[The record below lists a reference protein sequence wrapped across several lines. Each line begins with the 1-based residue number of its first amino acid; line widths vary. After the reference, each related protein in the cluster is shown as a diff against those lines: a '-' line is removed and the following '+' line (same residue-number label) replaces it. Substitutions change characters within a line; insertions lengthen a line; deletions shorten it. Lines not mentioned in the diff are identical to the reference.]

1 MKKLWNEMKEK
12 RFDER
17 IKKLE
22 KQALHYIQ
30 ENENLERHIA
40 DLQGSNTVAIMETTK
55 KNDDEVKKTKKGTK
69 SVEKPNNKKISQK
82 QSKSD
87 IDSKHDSEFETK
99 ESDENGINSITL
111 KHKRPR
117 KRSTRRCHLCR
128 KRGHM
133 KRECS
138 FGPVLQVWP

>member
-40 DLQGSNTVAIMETTK
+40 DLQGSNKVAIMETTK
-55 KNDDEVKKTKKGTK
+55 KNDDEVKETKKGTK
-69 SVEKPNNKKISQK
+69 SMEKHINKKTSQK
-82 QSKSD
+82 QNKSY
-87 IDSKHDSEFETK
+87 IGSEHDSKFKTN
-99 ESDENGINSITL
+99 ESDESGINSITL
-111 KHKRPR
+111 KRKRPR

-128 KRGHM
+128 KRGHT
-133 KRECS
+133 KGECP
-138 FGPVLQVWP
+138 FGPVVPEWP

>member
-1 MKKLWNEMKEK
+1 MKEE
-12 RFDER
+12 RCDER

-40 DLQGSNTVAIMETTK
+40 DLQGSNTEEIIKTTK
-55 KNDDEVKKTKKGTK
+55 KKDDED
-69 SVEKPNNKKISQK
+69 KKISQK

-87 IDSKHDSEFETK
+87 IASKHDSESETK
-99 ESDENGINSITL
+99 ESDENGTNSIIL

-128 KRGHM
+128 KRGHI
-133 KRECS
+133 KRECP
-138 FGPVLQVWP
+138 FGPVLQDWP

>member
-1 MKKLWNEMKEK
+1 MKKLWNAMKEE

-40 DLQGSNTVAIMETTK
+40 DLQGSNTVEIMETTK
-55 KNDDEVKKTKKGTK
+55 KNDDEDKKTKKGTK
-69 SVEKPNNKKISQK
+69 PAEKPNNKKISQK

-87 IDSKHDSEFETK
+87 IVSKHDSESETK
-99 ESDENGINSITL
+99 ESDENGINSIIL

-117 KRSTRRCHLCR
+117 KRSKRRCHLCR
-128 KRGHM
+128 KRGH
-133 KRECS
+133 KKGECP
-138 FGPVLQVWP
+138 FGPVLQDWP